1 MYKIKKI
8 DELALICKKIINN
21 KKKIVLCHGVF
32 DLIHPGHVNH
42 FKEAKKN
49 GDFLIVSVTKDE
61 YVNKGPNRPIYNIDK
76 RINFL
81 AELSIIDYV
90 CVSPSESAVDVI
102 KILKPSFYV
111 KGPDYKNFKSD
122 ITKKIEKEND
132 AVKSV
137 GGKVIITG
145 GFTFSSS
152 KIINDNFNI
161 LSESQYNQVQRIKKK
176 FNFEGIFKILN
187 SIKSLKVLVIGE
199 TIIDKYNFCQAL
211 GKSGKEPVLM
221 LQELY
226 SEQYLGGAAAIARH
240 ISTFA
245 KKVSL
250 LSMVGENSEH
260 EEYILKKLEKNIKP
274 YFVKKT
280 ESPTIVKTRFIDS
293 INLNKIFGTY
303 LFNDEE
309 IKKKDEKKLTGI
321 FQKHIKDHDL
331 VIISDYG
338 HGMISQ
344 KFAKLICKLS
354 NFVAVNAQIN
364 AANIGYHSLNKYSN
378 IDCGIINLSELKYE
392 FRNKIDKTEFLLK
405 KLSKNKR
412 IRNAIVTQGKNG
424 AIMYNLNKNKYYY
437 SEAFASKVVDK
448 IGAGDTMMA
457 MVASILRINKDNDL
471 ALFLGSLAG
480 AQSVETIGNS
490 QPLNKIK
497 LLKTIEYLFK

>member
-8 DELALICKKIINN
+8 NELALICKKIIKSRN
-21 KKKIVLCHGVF
+21 KIVLCHGVF
-32 DLIHPGHVNH
+32 DLIHPGHINH

-76 RINFL
+76 RISFL
-81 AELSIIDYV
+81 AELSIVDYV

-102 KILKPSFYV
+102 KILKPNFYV
-111 KGPDYKNFKSD
+111 KGPDYKNFKAD
-122 ITKKIEKEND
+122 ITKKIDKEND
-132 AVKSV
+132 AVRSV

-152 KIINDNFNI
+152 KILNDNFNI
-161 LSESQYNQVQRIKKK
+161 LSDSQYNQVQRIKKK
-176 FNFEGIFKILN
+176 FNVENIFKILN
-187 SIKSLKVLVIGE
+187 NIKSLRVLVIGE

-226 SEQYLGGAAAIARH
+226 SEQYIGGAAAIARH
-240 ISTFA
+240 ISAFA
-245 KKVSL
+245 KKVTL

-309 IKKKDEKKLTGI
+309 IKKKDEKKFIDI

-331 VIISDYG
+331 VIVSDYG

-364 AANIGYHSLNKYSN
+364 AANIGYHSLNKYNN

-392 FRNKIDKTEFLLK
+392 FRNKIDKTELLLK